1 MRHWTFAWA
10 IGCASAALAAMAWLW
25 PWTRMPVITFLSYGM
40 AALGLSV
47 LMRAGQVS
55 FGHAMYALI
64 AGYGTAFTVRAFPG
78 ADALVALA
86 AGVSSAVVLGVVV
99 AAFVSRYRG
108 IFFGMLNLG
117 ISMVFYSLAGK
128 LYTWT
133 GGTDGLRFERPPLLG
148 MTLDRGEFE
157 WGMMLLALASAVLL
171 GWAVQRYFRSSAG
184 QIAAAIR
191 VNETRLE
198 YIGLSARAAMVEA
211 YVLSSALVG
220 VGGAMLALAQGL
232 MTPEGGYWL
241 RSGEYVFI
249 AILGGAGHAI
259 GAFLG
264 AAVFELILLMGAVYF
279 TNIWQ
284 IVLGATLL
292 AVIFFAPSGLVGR
305 FRQFRQGR
313 AARAVNHE

>member
-1 MRHWTFAWA
+1 MRHSAFVLGV
-10 IGCASAALAAMAWLW
+10 GCASAALLAMAWVW

-55 FGHAMYALI
+55 FGHAMYAMI
-64 AGYGTAFTVRAFPG
+64 AGYGAAFTVRTFPG
-78 ADALVALA
+78 ADALAALA
-86 AGVSSAVVLGVVV
+86 AGVLSAVIVGLVV

-133 GGTDGLRFERPPLLG
+133 GGTDGLRFDRPRLFG
-148 MTLDRGEFE
+148 MALDRSGFE
-157 WGMMLLALASAVLL
+157 WGMMLLALVLAML
-171 GWAVQRYFRSSAG
+171 CGWVVQRYFRSSAG
-184 QIAAAIR
+184 QIAVAIR
-191 VNETRLE
+191 SNETRLE
-198 YIGLSARAAMVEA
+198 YIGLSARAALTEA

-220 VGGAMLALAQGL
+220 TGGALLALAQGL
-232 MTPEGGYWL
+232 ITPEGGYWL

-264 AAVFELILLMGAVYF
+264 AAAFELILLVGAAYF

-284 IVLGATLL
+284 IVLGVTLL
-292 AVIFFAPSGLVGR
+292 IVIFFAPSGLVGR
-305 FRQFRQGR
+305 FQQFRLRKGM
-313 AARAVNHE
+313 EGGKS

>member
-1 MRHWTFAWA
+1 MRHPAFSVG
-10 IGCASAALAAMAWLW
+10 IGCASAALLAMAWIW
-25 PWTRMPVITFLSYGM
+25 PWTRMPVITFLCYGM

-64 AGYGTAFTVRAFPG
+64 AGYGAAFTVRTFPG
-78 ADALVALA
+78 TDALIALA
-86 AGVSSAVVLGVVV
+86 AGVASAVIVGVVV

-148 MTLDRGEFE
+148 MALDRGEFE
-157 WGMMLLALASAVLL
+157 WGMTLLALLLALLL
-171 GWAVQRYFRSSAG
+171 GWVVQRYFRSSAG
-184 QIAAAIR
+184 QIAIAIR

-198 YIGLSARAAMVEA
+198 YIGLSARAAMIEA
-211 YVLSSALVG
+211 YVISSALVG
-220 VGGAMLALAQGL
+220 IGGALLALAQGL

-264 AAVFELILLMGAVYF
+264 AAVFELILLVGAAYF
-279 TNIWQ
+279 TAIWQ
-284 IVLGATLL
+284 MVLGVTLL
-292 AVIFFAPSGLVGR
+292 IVIFFAPSGLVGR
-305 FRQFRQGR
+305 FRQFRPGR
-313 AARAVNHE
+313 AAEDQES

>member
-1 MRHWTFAWA
+1 MRHPAFSVG
-10 IGCASAALAAMAWLW
+10 IGCASAALLAMAWIW
-25 PWTRMPVITFLSYGM
+25 PWTRMPVITFLCYGM

-64 AGYGTAFTVRAFPG
+64 AGYGAAFTVRTFPG
-78 ADALVALA
+78 TDALIALA
-86 AGVSSAVVLGVVV
+86 AGVASAVIVGVVV

-148 MTLDRGEFE
+148 MALDRGGFE
-157 WGMMLLALASAVLL
+157 WGMTLLALLSALLL
-171 GWAVQRYFRSSAG
+171 GWVVQRYFRSSAG
-184 QIAAAIR
+184 QIAIAIR

-198 YIGLSARAAMVEA
+198 YIGLSARAAMIEA
-211 YVLSSALVG
+211 YVISSALVG
-220 VGGAMLALAQGL
+220 IGGALLALAQGL

-264 AAVFELILLMGAVYF
+264 AAVFELILLVGAAYF
-279 TNIWQ
+279 TAIWQ
-284 IVLGATLL
+284 MVLGVTLL
-292 AVIFFAPSGLVGR
+292 IVIFFAPSGLVGR
-305 FRQFRQGR
+305 FRQFRPGG
-313 AARAVNHE
+313 AAGDQES

>member
-1 MRHWTFAWA
+1 MRNSVLVLCIA
-10 IGCASAALAAMAWLW
+10 CASAALLAMTWMW
-25 PWTRMPVITFLSYGM
+25 PWTRMPVVTFLSYGM

-64 AGYGTAFTVRAFPG
+64 SGYGVAFTLRAFPG
-78 ADALVALA
+78 LDALAALA
-86 AGVSSAVVLGVVV
+86 AGVLSAVAIGIVL

-117 ISMVFYSLAGK
+117 ISMVFFSLAGK

-133 GGTDGLRFERPPLLG
+133 GGTDGLRFTRPSLLG
-148 MTLDRGEFE
+148 MELDRGQFE
-157 WGMMLLALASAVLL
+157 WSMVLLALFFALAL
-171 GWAVQRYFRSSAG
+171 GWVVQRYFQSAAG
-184 QIAAAIR
+184 QVAVAIR
-191 VNETRLE
+191 SNETRLE
-198 YIGLSARAAMVEA
+198 YIGLSARMALAEA
-211 YVLSSALVG
+211 YVLSAALVG
-220 VGGAMLALAQGL
+220 VGGALLALAQGL

-264 AAVFELILLMGAVYF
+264 AAVFEVILLAGAAYF
-279 TNIWQ
+279 TDIWQ
-284 IVLGATLL
+284 IVLGITLL
-292 AVIFFAPSGLVGR
+292 LVIFFAPTGLVGR
-305 FRQFRQGR
+305 FQQFRFGR
-313 AARAVNHE
+313 MAKGGKS

>member
-1 MRHWTFAWA
+1 MRLSVSGLG
-10 IGCASAALAAMAWLW
+10 IGCALVALAALTWAW
-25 PWTRMPVITFLSYGM
+25 PWMRMPAVTFLSYGM

-55 FGHAMYALI
+55 FGHAMFALI
-64 AGYGTAFTVRAFPG
+64 AGYGTAFTARAFPG

-86 AGVSSAVVLGVVV
+86 AGVLCSVVVGTLV

-117 ISMVFYSLAGK
+117 ISMVFFSLAGK
-128 LYTWT
+128 LYTLT
-133 GGTDGLRFERPPLLG
+133 GGTDGLRFDRPRLLG
-148 MTLDRGEFE
+148 MALGRGNFE
-157 WGMMLLALASAVLL
+157 WSMVLLALLLAALL
-171 GWAVQRYFRSSAG
+171 GWMVQRYFRSSAG
-184 QIAAAIR
+184 QIAIAIR
-191 VNETRLE
+191 TNETRLE
-198 YIGLSARAAMVEA
+198 YIGLSARASLIEA

-220 VGGAMLALAQGL
+220 VGGALLALAQGL
-232 MTPEGGYWL
+232 VTPESGYWL

-264 AAVFELILLMGAVYF
+264 AAAFELILLAGSAYF

-284 IVLGATLL
+284 IVLGLTLL
-292 AVIFFAPSGLVGR
+292 LVIFFAPSGLVGR
-305 FRQFRQGR
+305 FQALRLGGTT
-313 AARAVNHE
+313 EDGKS

>member
-1 MRHWTFAWA
+1 MRHPAFSVG
-10 IGCASAALAAMAWLW
+10 IGCASAALLAMAWIW
-25 PWTRMPVITFLSYGM
+25 PWTRMPVITFLCYGM

-64 AGYGTAFTVRAFPG
+64 AGYGAAFTVRTFPG
-78 ADALVALA
+78 TDALIALA
-86 AGVSSAVVLGVVV
+86 AGVASAVIVGVVV

-148 MTLDRGEFE
+148 MALDRGGFE
-157 WGMMLLALASAVLL
+157 WGMTLLALLLALLL
-171 GWAVQRYFRSSAG
+171 GWVVQRYFRSSAG
-184 QIAAAIR
+184 QIAIAIR

-198 YIGLSARAAMVEA
+198 YIGLSARAAMIEA
-211 YVLSSALVG
+211 YVISSALVG
-220 VGGAMLALAQGL
+220 IGGALLALAQGL

-264 AAVFELILLMGAVYF
+264 AAVFELILLVGAAYF
-279 TNIWQ
+279 TAIWQ
-284 IVLGATLL
+284 MVLGVTLL
-292 AVIFFAPSGLVGR
+292 IVIFFAPSGLVGR
-305 FRQFRQGR
+305 FRQFRPGR
-313 AARAVNHE
+313 AAEDQES

>member
-1 MRHWTFAWA
+1 MRHPAFSVG
-10 IGCASAALAAMAWLW
+10 IGCASAALLAMAWIW
-25 PWTRMPVITFLSYGM
+25 PWTRMPVITFLCYGM

-64 AGYGTAFTVRAFPG
+64 AGYGAAFTVRTFPG
-78 ADALVALA
+78 TDALIALA
-86 AGVSSAVVLGVVV
+86 AGVASAVIVGVVV

-133 GGTDGLRFERPPLLG
+133 GGTDGLRLERPPLLG
-148 MTLDRGEFE
+148 MALDRGGFE
-157 WGMMLLALASAVLL
+157 WGMTLLALLLALLL
-171 GWAVQRYFRSSAG
+171 GWVVQRYFRSSAG
-184 QIAAAIR
+184 QIAIAIR

-198 YIGLSARAAMVEA
+198 YIGLSARAAMIEA
-211 YVLSSALVG
+211 YVISSALVG
-220 VGGAMLALAQGL
+220 IGGALLALAQGL

-264 AAVFELILLMGAVYF
+264 AAVFELILLVGAAYF
-279 TNIWQ
+279 TAIWQ
-284 IVLGATLL
+284 MVLGVTLL
-292 AVIFFAPSGLVGR
+292 IVIFFAPSGLVGR
-305 FRQFRQGR
+305 FRQFRPGR
-313 AARAVNHE
+313 AAEDQES

>member
-1 MRHWTFAWA
+1 MRHSAFILG
-10 IGCASAALAAMAWLW
+10 IGCATAIILAMTWIW
-25 PWTRMPVITFLSYGM
+25 PWTRMPVITFLCYGL

-64 AGYGTAFTVRAFPG
+64 AGYGAAFTVKAFPG
-78 ADALVALA
+78 TDAFFALA
-86 AGVSSAVVLGVVV
+86 AGVLSAVIIGAVV
-99 AAFVSRYRG
+99 ASFVSRYRG

-117 ISMVFYSLAGK
+117 ISMVFYSLAAK

-133 GGTDGLRFERPPLLG
+133 GGTDGLRIDRPRLFG
-148 MTLDRGEFE
+148 MALDRGEFE
-157 WGMMLLALASAVLL
+157 WGMMLLALVLAMAL
-171 GWAVQRYFRSSAG
+171 GWVVQRYFRSSAG
-184 QIAAAIR
+184 QIAVAIR
-191 VNETRLE
+191 TNETRLE
-198 YIGLSARAAMVEA
+198 YIGLSARAALIEA

-220 VGGAMLALAQGL
+220 LGGALLALTQGL

-264 AAVFELILLMGAVYF
+264 AAVFELILLVGSAYF

-284 IVLGATLL
+284 IVLGVTLL
-292 AVIFFAPSGLVGR
+292 IVIFFAPSGLVGR
-305 FRQFRQGR
+305 FQQFRLSKMTEGGKS
-313 AARAVNHE
+313 